1 MTRYSPFVTAIL
13 LFVYAGDMVWLFA
26 SNQAQEP
33 NAVLWWAEALASVF
47 FPCLGFGG
55 SVVAGAK
62 LWKERNVA
70 VLPREDT
77 PPL

>member
-1 MTRYSPFVTAIL
+1 MTRDLPFVTAIL

-26 SNQAQEP
+26 SNQAHEP
-33 NAVLWWAEALASVF
+33 NAALWWAEALASVF
-47 FPCLGFGG
+47 FPCLGLAATVG
-55 SVVAGAK
+55 AGAK